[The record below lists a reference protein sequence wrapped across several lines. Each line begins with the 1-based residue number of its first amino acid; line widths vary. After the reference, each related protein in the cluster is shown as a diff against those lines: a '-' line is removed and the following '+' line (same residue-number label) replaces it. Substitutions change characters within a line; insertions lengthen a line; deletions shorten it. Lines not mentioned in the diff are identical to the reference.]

1 MRQIGV
7 INLPVTILKENKRF
21 VAYTPALDVSTSGR
35 TYKEVKKRFEE
46 IVQIFIEELVKNG
59 TLNQVLGELGWREVQ
74 SKWQPPVVI
83 AHETESVKVAV

>member
-1 MRQIGV
+1 MRQFGL

-21 VAYTPALDVSTSGR
+21 VAYTPALDLSTSGR

-46 IVQIFIEELVKNG
+46 VVQIFIEELIKNH
-59 TLNQVLGELGWREVQ
+59 TLDQVLRDLGWREVQ
-74 SKWQPPVVI
+74 KKWQPPVVV